1 MSKVAEDVKQMQE
14 NIKQYPK
21 TEVDRLKIRAGK
33 FHDYCVDKSKGKRS
47 SKVLSLSLMILIE
60 RAKAVEEFKQSHKYR
75 TMSRWDHFMAIF
87 DSRRIFK

>member
-1 MSKVAEDVKQMQE
+1 MSTIANDVKQME
-14 NIKQYPK
+14 DNIKHFPK
-21 TEVDRLKIRAGK
+21 SEVDRLKIRAGK

-75 TMSRWDHFMAIF
+75 TMSKWDHFMAIF
-87 DSRRIFK
+87 DSRRIYK